1 MYLRKQLSHVF
12 TCLCRFF
19 DVEKVLLP
27 EIRSSAEL
35 YGTVKEGPLKG
46 LPISGVLGDQQ
57 AALVG
62 QMCFNTGQ
70 AKNTLVIVYVLIY
83 LLCTQVVTSLQ
94 CCFLL
99 KKVVLL
105 TRN

>member
-12 TCLCRFF
+12 TCLRRFF

-35 YGTVKEGPLKG
+35 YGTVNEGPLKG

-70 AKNTLVIVYVLIY
+70 AKNTLVIIVHYLILAVHLNFY
-83 LLCTQVVTSLQ
+83 FIVVSSSKNSY
-94 CCFLL
+94 CCQPE
-99 KKVVLL
+99 
-105 TRN
+105 